1 MAGRDRIVHLLRQL
15 EKAACRCPAHSHTF
29 HQASGH
35 DCGRKTDYAFE
46 MASSNIRY
54 GEGVTREIG
63 MDLQNMGAR
72 NVCLMTDNNL
82 GLHCYDSV
90 ASFLEVYYLKK
101 NLVSR
106 LLRVTVM

>member
-72 NVCLMTDNNL
+72 NVCPMT

-90 ASFLEVYYLKK
+90 ASFLE
-101 NLVSR
+101 SR
-106 LLRVTVM
+106 LLRLTVM